1 MKKQDNLIT
10 NFTSSHKEKFLQFLK
25 EKTQKAIQ
33 LSEKVRGL
41 KEIIY
46 DFQAKKEGIFNEMEK
61 KRNEILKQ
69 QQRIEKMQNKER
81 KKTVVNTIFEII
93 HGFQISN
100 FNSKNED
107 TYYFTIDLQNSPS
120 KFSFLLNMEN
130 ETNFLIKF
138 EQIASFGCFSNFFEK
153 NLILT
158 LKSFAEV
165 GNYEDLEDFMR
176 DMSFCIKSVSVFV
189 SLIKKIGEQYCVFFK
204 VCKPEGR
211 KIKIEGNML
220 NKNFEK
226 LKITF
231 DLMDWIHKKI
241 EFESKEIQSLVTWAE
256 LGDVL
261 DRMNSVWTC
270 ETCNFL

>member
-138 EQIASFGCFSNFFEK
+138 EQIFCRDK
-153 NLILT
+153 
-158 LKSFAEV
+158 FA
-165 GNYEDLEDFMR
+165 
-176 DMSFCIKSVSVFV
+176 K
-189 SLIKKIGEQYCVFFK
+189 
-204 VCKPEGR
+204 
-211 KIKIEGNML
+211 
-220 NKNFEK
+220 
-226 LKITF
+226 
-231 DLMDWIHKKI
+231 
-241 EFESKEIQSLVTWAE
+241 
-256 LGDVL
+256 
-261 DRMNSVWTC
+261 
-270 ETCNFL
+270 